1 LAFDPVFAFD
11 AGFDAFV
18 AAAFAAVYNHTRQKI
33 RAKSTTISTFFA
45 PVFALDVFFVGAALA
60 VGFFAVVVAFFFTT
74 GFLAAAFFVVF
85 VAFLT
90 GVAFLAVVPLPLV
103 EAAGF
108 LVVDAFLTAGL
119 EFCTR

>member
-18 AAAFAAVYNHTRQKI
+18 AAAFAAVCNHTRQKI
-33 RAKSTTISTFFA
+33 RSKSTTISTFFA
-45 PVFALDVFFVGAALA
+45 PVFALDVFFVVAALA

-85 VAFLT
+85 LT
-90 GVAFLAVVPLPLV
+90 GVAFLAVVPLDLV